1 MSGIRKATSRAKE
14 AFFSSLKESCDQ
26 DVPVE
31 EQLNFA
37 EALFEY
43 FQISCPTAF
52 EQMKRK
58 DEQQKQAVMEQREI
72 ASREEENRLL
82 AISQDNDL
90 VL

>member
-1 MSGIRKATSRAKE
+1 
-14 AFFSSLKESCDQ
+14 
-26 DVPVE
+26 
-31 EQLNFA
+31 
-37 EALFEY
+37 
-43 FQISCPTAF
+43 
-52 EQMKRK
+52 MKRK